1 MHIANRRIFG
11 IITFKVFNS
20 YNFEGGMSNEKEPT
34 RKKKNKKKTCFIF
47 FSRQSKKNRPRTRR
61 SIIKV
66 DLIIKL
72 LSCFN
77 DGFI

>member
-34 RKKKNKKKTCFIF
+34 RKKKNKKKLVLF
-47 FSRQSKKNRPRTRR
+47 FSHGNRRK
-61 SIIKV
+61 IV
-66 DLIIKL
+66 HALDDL
-72 LSCFN
+72 
-77 DGFI
+77 